1 MLDMKDEKEG
11 VSFQVF
17 VLPKSSRNM
26 VSGLHNGAMKLK
38 LTAPPVDNAAN
49 KLCIAYLSKCLK
61 VSKSSIEILSGHTG
75 RNKQLFVKCPGR
87 SDAAT
92 EKAAIRNKLQELLSE
107 KT

>member
-11 VSFQVF
+11 VAFPVF
-17 VLPKSSRNM
+17 VLPKSSKNM
-26 VSGLHNGAMKLK
+26 ISGLHNGAIKLK

-49 KLCIAYLSKCLK
+49 KLCVAFLAKSLK

-75 RNKQLFVKCPGR
+75 RNKQLLVKCPGKM
-87 SDAAT
+87 DVAL
-92 EKAAIRNKLQELLSE
+92 EKAEIKAKILGLLEE